1 MAPGLQMVIT
11 WHNLLNGSTHWVK
24 FLVSMIL
31 ILWIQ
36 ILFATTELNMVQG
49 GKKNLIIT
57 YTLKNKKEDNYEKTN
72 MGWGNHKHPYI

>member
-11 WHNLLNGSTHWVK
+11 WHNLLNGSHHLAK
-24 FLVSMIL
+24 LLVGMIL
-31 ILWIQ
+31 MLWIQ

-49 GKKNLIIT
+49 GKKNLITT
-57 YTLKNKKEDNYEKTN
+57 YTIKIKKKDHNEKTN